1 MKSRQSASFGRN
13 SVANV
18 VFPAP
23 FGPAIMNIRFSVSSA
38 TGSLH
43 LFELLHAPRPFS
55 LHTHCLRAPPHMQGQ
70 PRLKKEG
77 LLQMRKTTACKLS
90 LIGRKNSS
98 FLSRNSPPTGATADF
113 ALVLP
118 TIPHF
123 SIGIDPQGGSD
134 KNLFDSKRAIPLPRS
149 EEFLPPRS
157 EFTPKAHR
165 LPLWYKQ
172 NPMGTGRFHTSPP
185 AGTNHPRGIHGAGF
199 MNP

>member
-1 MKSRQSASFGRN
+1 
-13 SVANV
+13 
-18 VFPAP
+18 
-23 FGPAIMNIRFSVSSA
+23 
-38 TGSLH
+38 
-43 LFELLHAPRPFS
+43 
-55 LHTHCLRAPPHMQGQ
+55 MQAQ
-70 PRLKKEG
+70 PRLRKEG

-123 SIGIDPQGGSD
+123 SIRIDPQGGSD
-134 KNLFDSKRAIPLPRS
+134 KNLFDSKREILPPRSEEFLPPRS

-172 NPMGTGRFHTSPP
+172 TPMGTGRFHISPP
-185 AGTNHPRGIHGAGF
+185 ADTNHLRGIHGAEF
-199 MNP
+199 MSL